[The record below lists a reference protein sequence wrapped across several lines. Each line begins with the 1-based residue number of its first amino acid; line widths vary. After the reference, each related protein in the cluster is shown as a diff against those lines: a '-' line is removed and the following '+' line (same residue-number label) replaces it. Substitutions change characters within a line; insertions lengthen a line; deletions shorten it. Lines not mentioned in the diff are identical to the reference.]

1 MVLSEIIEAW
11 YVPAPIIC
19 KYIENKKII
28 VTFLLDNDDDAN
40 NFMLIIYVVV
50 VEQQKQQQL
59 LNKQMVLFRH
69 WRKVSSARLV
79 MWFIL
84 RLGGNKSH
92 KL

>member
-1 MVLSEIIEAW
+1 MLLHHNSLVLSEIIEAW

-19 KYIENKKII
+19 KYIENKIII
-28 VTFLLDNDDDAN
+28 VTFHLDNDDDAN

-69 WRKVSSARLV
+69 
-79 MWFIL
+79 
-84 RLGGNKSH
+84 
-92 KL
+92 